1 MRASDL
7 IDTPFID
14 VQTIGDIISP
24 IQYVPFLERR
34 LDLSSLQSVGD
45 VHFETDDHDGYVTFS
60 YGMLSDSPKGNMI
73 THWYEVTAEFA
84 KQEGIDILK
93 ACGRNIRF
101 RNVGEYGHAETI
113 WYYLVDF
120 YEAWL
125 HNHIMNL
132 CSVWVGYKIQTSPYW
147 RATHV

>member
-45 VHFETDDHDGYVTFS
+45 VHFETDD
-60 YGMLSDSPKGNMI
+60 
-73 THWYEVTAEFA
+73 
-84 KQEGIDILK
+84 
-93 ACGRNIRF
+93 
-101 RNVGEYGHAETI
+101 
-113 WYYLVDF
+113 
-120 YEAWL
+120 
-125 HNHIMNL
+125 
-132 CSVWVGYKIQTSPYW
+132 KIQTSPYW